1 MNPIRVY
8 TERAFSVMPPFYRAS
23 ERTDRSEAIDTI
35 IRTRALSL
43 PSLEWKELLAI
54 MDDFD
59 VSS

>member
-1 MNPIRVY
+1 
-8 TERAFSVMPPFYRAS
+8 MPPFYRAS